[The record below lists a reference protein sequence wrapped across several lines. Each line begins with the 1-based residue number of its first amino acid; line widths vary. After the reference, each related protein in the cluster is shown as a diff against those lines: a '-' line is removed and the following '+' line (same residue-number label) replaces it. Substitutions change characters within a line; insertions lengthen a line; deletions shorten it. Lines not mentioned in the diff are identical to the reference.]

1 MYDYETIK
9 KNFANISEKDKLN
22 YREMCEL
29 VGDKFA
35 TSSKTRKN
43 QVARWE
49 IIISFRKRKDKF
61 YKIKILDEKSTVF
74 DFSFFNC
81 IQRNLCGTKKQT
93 YESLCLLLNE
103 PVFNNKK
110 DKEKQLLK
118 WRTYFTFEKDGN
130 NFKDFKTYNFSQVVS
145 NLTKTGQLAIRERNV
160 KILENET
167 NKWKEF
173 SLTPLIVSR
182 TFRRDTQGRNSYTRW
197 KQRGVYLIFNDSKE
211 AIQEYGN
218 KTCYVGSTIDS
229 FYRRFCGHLNGTTP
243 NTKELLSLKGTQIDF
258 LYIAKEED
266 TEEFIREKE
275 AEFWAEYKKKGY
287 NLLNKKAPYYH
298 KSSKKKKEK
307 KDIDYFDGF
316 YFNDEDWLAYRK
328 SKVKIKGEKFPRLIK
343 FLREELDLEYSEEFG
358 VWTEKEMLPKIQD
371 YMNSKND
378 KNEVKLNEVED

>member
-9 KNFANISEKDKLN
+9 KNFIKISEKDKLT

-29 VGDKFA
+29 VGDRFA

-49 IIISFRKRKDKF
+49 IIISFKKRKDKF
-61 YKIKILDEKSTVF
+61 YKIKILDENSTVF
-74 DFSFFNC
+74 DFSFFHCVQTKLSN
-81 IQRNLCGTKKQT
+81 IKKQT

-103 PVFNNKK
+103 PVFDNKK

-130 NFKDFKTYNFSQVVS
+130 NFKDFKIYNFSQVVS
-145 NLTKTGQLAIRERNV
+145 NLTKTGQLTIRERNI
-160 KILENET
+160 KTLENEI
-167 NKWKEF
+167 NKWKDF
-173 SLTPLIVSR
+173 SLTPLIVPR
-182 TFRRDTQGRNSYTRW
+182 TIRRGVQGRNSYNRW
-197 KQRGVYLIFNDSKE
+197 KQRGVYLIFNDSEE
-211 AIQEYGN
+211 AVQKYGN
-218 KTCYVGSTIDS
+218 KVCYVGSTIDS

-243 NTKELLSLKGTQIDF
+243 NTKELLSLKSTQIDF

-275 AEFWAEYKKKGY
+275 AEFWAEYKNKGY

-307 KDIDYFDGF
+307 QNPDYFDGAC
-316 YFNDEDWLAYRK
+316 FNDEDWLIYRK

-343 FLREELDLEYSEEFG
+343 FLREELDLEYSEDFG
-358 VWTEKEMLPKIQD
+358 IWTEKEMIPKIQE
-371 YMNSKND
+371 YMSS